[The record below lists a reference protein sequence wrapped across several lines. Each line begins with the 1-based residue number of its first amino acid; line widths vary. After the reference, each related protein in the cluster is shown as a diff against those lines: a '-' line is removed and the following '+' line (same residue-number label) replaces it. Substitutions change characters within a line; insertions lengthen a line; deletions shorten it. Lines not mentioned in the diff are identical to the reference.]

1 VRKEINTADSE
12 LFVLDPLTDPRW
24 VRLVERHPRATVFH
38 SAGWLR
44 ALSRTYGYAPVAFTP
59 ARPDEAPEDALLFCR
74 VESRLTGRRLVSLP
88 FSDHC
93 DPLVADPARLEP
105 LLRALARREEISRT
119 DYSALRPLSPEFHR
133 GLETSGWVA
142 AERYL
147 YHEIDLRPGPEAVF
161 RALHKSSVQRKIRR
175 AEREGLE
182 YREGNSADAI
192 DAFYA
197 LHLPSRRFQGAPP
210 QPRAWFHNLAA
221 CLGDAFRV
229 RLALQRGRPV
239 AAVVTLA
246 AGRRMIYKYGASD
259 PRFNALG
266 GMPFL
271 FWKTI
276 RDGCDGGFEVLDLGR
291 SDLDNPGLILFKNR
305 LGARSRELMYF
316 RRPPGARRTK
326 GLRRPPV
333 ALVRRLPLPVL
344 ELLGKWL
351 YRHGG

>member
-59 ARPDEAPEDALLFCR
+59 ARPDEEPEEALLFCR

-93 DPLVADPARLEP
+93 DPLVTDPARLEP
-105 LLRALARREEISRT
+105 LLRALVRREEISRA
-119 DYSALRPLSPEFHR
+119 DYSALRPLAPEFHP
-133 GLETSGWVA
+133 GLEASGWGTS
-142 AERYL
+142 ERYV
-147 YHEIDLRPGPEAVF
+147 YHEIDLRPGPEALF
-161 RALHKSSVQRKIRR
+161 RALHGSSVQRKIRR

-182 YREGNSADAI
+182 YREGNSAEAI
-192 DAFYA
+192 EAFYA
-197 LHLPSRRFQGAPP
+197 LHLPSRRIQGAPP
-210 QPRAWFHNLAA
+210 QPRAWFHNLAD
-221 CLGDAFRV
+221 CLGDALRV
-229 RLALQRGRPV
+229 RLALHRGRPA

-246 AGRRMIYKYGASD
+246 GGRRTIYKYGASD

-305 LGARSRELMYF
+305 LGARSRELVYF
-316 RRPPGARRTK
+316 RRPPGARR
-326 GLRRPPV
+326 GRSVGRLRV
-333 ALVRRLPLPVL
+333 ALSRRLPLPAL
-344 ELLGKWL
+344 ELLGRWL
-351 YRHGG
+351 YRHVG